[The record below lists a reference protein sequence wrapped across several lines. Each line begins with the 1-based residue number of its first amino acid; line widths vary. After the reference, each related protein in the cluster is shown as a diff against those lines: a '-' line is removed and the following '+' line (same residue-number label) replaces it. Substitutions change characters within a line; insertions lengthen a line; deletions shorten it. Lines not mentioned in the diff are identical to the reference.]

1 MLMIPITDPKRQFAA
16 LEADI
21 FKKMKNVLEKGNFI
35 SGENVKELETVIAN
49 RLGVKEAIA
58 VGNGTDALVLTLH
71 AYGIGPGDEVITT
84 PFSFFATAEAIS
96 RVGATPVFADIDQ
109 ITFTLDPI
117 KVSEKIS
124 KRTKA
129 ILPVHLF
136 GQSADMQELN
146 NLAKQHDL
154 HVIEDACQAFGAVYQ
169 GREVGSLGDVACFS
183 FFPTKNLSTIGD
195 GGMVTTS
202 DTEVAKRIRELKT
215 HGSNRKYYHNEIGYN
230 SRLDEIHAAILLC
243 CLQHID
249 DWNEKRREWAVRYQ
263 QRLQTLTCIKLPIAK
278 ADRQHVYH
286 LYAIGTDK
294 RDSLIEQ
301 LTSKKIQTGIYYPQC
316 IHLQKAYEHLSYRE
330 GDFPI
335 AEKLSRRL
343 LALPLFPF
351 MTETEQDDVIAALEE
366 FQVMHSC

>member
-1 MLMIPITDPKRQFAA
+1 MIPITDPKRQFAA
-16 LEADI
+16 LEADVL
-21 FKKMKNVLEKGNFI
+21 KKMKNVLEKGNFI
-35 SGENVKELETVIAN
+35 SGENVTELETVIAD

-58 VGNGTDALVLTLH
+58 VANGTDALVLTLH

-154 HVIEDACQAFGAVYQ
+154 HVIEDACQAFGAFYQ
-169 GREVGSLGDVACFS
+169 GREVGSLGDAACFS

-195 GGMVTTS
+195 GGMVTTT
-202 DTEVAKRIRELKT
+202 DTAVAKRIRELKT

-263 QRLQTLTCIKLPIAK
+263 QRLQTLTCIKLPITK

-286 LYAIGTDK
+286 LYAIDTDK
-294 RDSLIEQ
+294 RDSLIEH
-301 LTSKKIQTGIYYPQC
+301 LTSRKIQTGIYYPQC

-351 MTETEQDDVIAALEE
+351 MTEAEQDNVIAALEE